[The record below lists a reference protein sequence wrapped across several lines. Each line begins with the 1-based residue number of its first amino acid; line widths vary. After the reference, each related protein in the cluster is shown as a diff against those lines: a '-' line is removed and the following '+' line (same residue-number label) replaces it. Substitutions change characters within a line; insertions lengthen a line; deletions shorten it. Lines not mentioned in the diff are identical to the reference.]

1 MATVTKAAAISSAM
15 LARKQSYKGLDAF
28 TSDHVGD
35 SEKEAADIITQPLNC
50 ILMSRKSSEI
60 YFKIMHKIAMMMQFF
75 ILRIVCS
82 KISMPAFDVF
92 IFLIDTIRSSYN
104 NHASKF
110 LIFVE
115 IVHENQANLRK
126 QFGRQDQSAT
136 EARHSGN
143 LLNAF
148 AFQSLF
154 QNLHCVNSLRWYDKR
169 TSKILIITACLLS
182 LISVSL
188 NTPTTLDAFAHL
200 QLITF
205 VIDVFATII
214 FTAEAAIKMKYRGI
228 LKENNSYLRDRWGQF
243 DFFMLIC
250 HWISVV
256 TQKSICLLMQYLRII
271 FIESKV
277 IELLL
282 YFLPNLFP
290 NAEHIRLLGLLR
302 APRPLIMLRL
312 IRSLLK
318 IQLPRN
324 RISQIFKRS
333 SQQVYNVTIFFLF
346 FMSLYAILGVQ
357 LFGRMDYHCVKNG
370 TDPKNVSIRDLA
382 IPDTYCSPDTTG
394 YQCPKGMEC
403 IRLKLTDSI
412 EGYYGMFNDF
422 AHSVFSVYMAASQE
436 GWVYVMYDCIDSF
449 PSWKTFLYFTTL
461 IFFLAW
467 LVKNVFIAV
476 ITETFAEIRV
486 QFSQM
491 WGNREMMTEVEIRQV
506 LQFPAAILEKKE
518 ESWRLIAMDAKQS
531 KGWAPKIC
539 QDFYSSTVFQITIMI
554 LVLSNA
560 FIHASFVHRHD
571 GTDWFRKEIYYYIE
585 CGFTLIFNLECL
597 FKVWCLSWK
606 GYISRG
612 LHKFEFILCVGSTLN
627 IIKPLYDKNVFTYCQ
642 VFRVLRLIK
651 ASPMLEDFVYKIF
664 GPGKKLGGI
673 ILFTIS
679 LLLLT
684 SSISLQLFCF
694 VNNLDMFRTLPQ
706 AIMSMFQIMTQE
718 EWIEVVVET
727 MRAVGDTLAPLVA
740 IYFVTY
746 HLLVTLIVLSL
757 FVAVIL
763 DNLEMDEELKK
774 VKQLKAREHT
784 TSSRNKLPLRL
795 RVFTHFPDRPQMV
808 TVKRIPNEFP
818 LPKIRDSFT
827 RQYANDDQ
835 EELEDEREKSRTYNY
850 RVPNDG
856 LKKLRARK
864 QTKIRQIG
872 HLSAITGVTYVL
884 NDSNKTRLM
893 LSDSFGILPTSNLIS
908 NRKPSSFESRN
919 RKHAKP
925 PGGTKI
931 KQIYQHLK
939 ENGDLFSPDDLSEK
953 KEKSQGEIDIKAIQ
967 QKKRQAEMARSR
979 LEEEMKEN
987 HPYFDKPLFVLNRE
1001 HKIRKIC
1008 QLIVYSKYMPTKTD
1022 PITQKPV
1029 LRKHQEI
1036 HELFGMMTYLDWTM
1050 FFLTCV
1056 SCISMLFEKPWPLD
1070 GRHLI
1075 MNNGYLQIAEYLFV
1089 IGMTFELLLKILAN
1103 GLFFTPK
1110 AVIRDAGGVLT
1121 AFIYITSLIFLI
1133 WMPKHVQPN
1142 SGAQLFMI
1150 FRAMR
1155 PLRIY
1160 TLVPHIRR
1168 VVVELFKGFREILL
1182 VTILLVVLMF
1192 IFASYGVQM
1201 AGGKLAKC
1209 NDLTIKTKEE
1219 CVGYFYQYVHVTK
1232 LKITGQG
1239 DPDLHPKANPRNFNF
1254 DHIGN
1259 AMLALFEILSFK
1271 GWTVMRD
1278 VILDRLGAWAAI
1290 FVHIYVFIGCMIGL
1304 TLFVGVVIA
1313 NYSENRG
1320 FRCDIFLKGTALL
1333 TVDQRRWNDLKSRL
1347 KMAQPLYVP
1356 PRPPESSK
1364 IRKFLYD
1371 LSMSQYF
1378 KRFFTICVLLNS
1390 MLLFVPWSVE
1400 EEEHPETKETL
1411 KALIAL
1417 SAVFTLLFAVEIIC
1431 KVIAFT
1437 HRGFWQSVRNR
1448 IDLVITLFGLI
1459 WCLLHFFVALPTE
1472 KKNLREVTYLIG
1484 YSIVVMRFFTI
1495 VGRHSTLKM
1504 LMLTVFMSM
1513 LRSFFIIMAM
1523 FLLML
1528 FYAYAG
1534 VILFGMVKYGQAVNR
1549 HANFRS
1555 SSNALAVLFRIVTGE
1570 DWNEVMHDCMRSPPY
1585 CWYFEGAAYWETDCG
1600 NYHGAIIYFCS
1611 FYLTITYIVLN
1622 LLVAIIME
1630 NFSLFYSSEEDAL
1643 LSYADI
1649 RNFQTVWNIVD
1660 KEQKG
1665 YVVVRRVK
1673 FLLRLLKGR
1682 LEVDPEKDR
1691 LLFKHMCYEM
1701 EQLHN
1706 SDEVSFHDVLSMLS
1720 YRSVDIR
1727 KHLQLEELVQRE
1739 ELEYLIEEEVAKLT
1753 IRSWLEKCLR
1763 RMRQKEQNF
1772 SFINSLRAA
1781 TAGLVEPIEV
1791 PAVVEINKADVPKKS
1806 VGSKLSQR
1814 SSLGNAIADTA
1825 KKLIP
1830 TAKSPFERGNG
1841 RSSSIKIRPKPLTG
1855 VAESIEDLKK
1865 ETADLQM
1872 SPLHSNILNSTS
1884 SHSAAVLES
1893 EVYFETIDVKEWW
1906 NDAIRCG

>member
-1 MATVTKAAAISSAM
+1 MEVTKAAAISSAM
-15 LARKQSYKGLDAF
+15 LARKQSYKGFDAF

-35 SEKEAADIITQPLNC
+35 SEKEAADI
-50 ILMSRKSSEI
+50 
-60 YFKIMHKIAMMMQFF
+60 
-75 ILRIVCS
+75 
-82 KISMPAFDVF
+82 
-92 IFLIDTIRSSYN
+92 
-104 NHASKF
+104 
-110 LIFVE
+110 
-115 IVHENQANLRK
+115 
-126 QFGRQDQSAT
+126 
-136 EARHSGN
+136 
-143 LLNAF
+143 
-148 AFQSLF
+148 
-154 QNLHCVNSLRWYDKR
+154 RWYDKR

-256 TQKSICLLMQYLRII
+256 TQ
-271 FIESKV
+271 V
-277 IELLL
+277 TELLL

-491 WGNREMMTEVEIRQV
+491 WGNREMMTEVEIRQ
-506 LQFPAAILEKKE
+506 ILEKKE

-627 IIKPLYDKNVFTYCQ
+627 IIKPLYDMNVFTYCQ

-850 RVPNDG
+850 RVLNDG
-856 LKKLRARK
+856 MKKLRARK

-1320 FRCDIFLKGTALL
+1320 FRNDIFLKGTALL

>member
-1 MATVTKAAAISSAM
+1 MEVTKAAAISSAM

-35 SEKEAADIITQPLNC
+35 SEKEAADI
-50 ILMSRKSSEI
+50 
-60 YFKIMHKIAMMMQFF
+60 
-75 ILRIVCS
+75 
-82 KISMPAFDVF
+82 
-92 IFLIDTIRSSYN
+92 
-104 NHASKF
+104 
-110 LIFVE
+110 
-115 IVHENQANLRK
+115 
-126 QFGRQDQSAT
+126 
-136 EARHSGN
+136 
-143 LLNAF
+143 
-148 AFQSLF
+148 
-154 QNLHCVNSLRWYDKR
+154 RWYDKR

-256 TQKSICLLMQYLRII
+256 TQ
-271 FIESKV
+271 V

-491 WGNREMMTEVEIRQV
+491 WGNREMMTEVEIRQ
-506 LQFPAAILEKKE
+506 ILEKKE

-627 IIKPLYDKNVFTYCQ
+627 IIKPLYDRNVFTYCQ

-919 RKHAKP
+919 RKHTKP

-1232 LKITGQG
+1232 
-1239 DPDLHPKANPRNFNF
+1239 ANPRNFNF

-1313 NYSENRG
+1313 NYSENR
-1320 FRCDIFLKGTALL
+1320 GTALL

-1865 ETADLQM
+1865 ESADLQM

>member
-1 MATVTKAAAISSAM
+1 MSGKSRGRVLVQHLQVRLGAILDSVTKAAAISSAM
-15 LARKQSYKGLDAF
+15 LARKQSYKGIETTAA
-28 TSDHVGD
+28 DHPFD
-35 SEKEAADIITQPLNC
+35 SAKEAAD
-50 ILMSRKSSEI
+50 
-60 YFKIMHKIAMMMQFF
+60 
-75 ILRIVCS
+75 V
-82 KISMPAFDVF
+82 
-92 IFLIDTIRSSYN
+92 
-104 NHASKF
+104 
-110 LIFVE
+110 
-115 IVHENQANLRK
+115 
-126 QFGRQDQSAT
+126 
-136 EARHSGN
+136 
-143 LLNAF
+143 
-148 AFQSLF
+148 
-154 QNLHCVNSLRWYDKR
+154 RWYDKKI
-169 TSKILIITACLLS
+169 SKAFMITACLLS

-188 NTPTTLDAFAHL
+188 NTPSTFESLPFL
-200 QLITF
+200 QLVTYT
-205 VIDVFATII
+205 IDVVITLL
-214 FTAEAAIKMKYRGI
+214 FTVEAGIKIKHKGFLR
-228 LKENNSYLRDRWGQF
+228 ENVGYLHDRWCQF
-243 DFFMLIC
+243 DFFMVIC
-250 HWISVV
+250 HWISVL
-256 TQKSICLLMQYLRII
+256 T
-271 FIESKV
+271 ETT
-277 IELLL
+277 ELLL
-282 YFLPNLFP
+282 NLFLDSF
-290 NAEHIRLLGLLR
+290 NRAGHSDHIRLLGLLR
-302 APRPLIMLRL
+302 APRPLILVRM

-357 LFGRMDYHCVKNG
+357 FFGRMDYHCVKNG
-370 TDPKNVSIRDLA
+370 TDPRNVSIRDLA
-382 IPDTYCSPDTTG
+382 IPDTYCSTDDSG
-394 YQCPKGMEC
+394 YQCPKGMQC
-403 IRLKLTDSI
+403 VRLKLSDAI

-436 GWVYVMYDCIDSF
+436 GWVYVMYDCIDSL
-449 PSWKTFLYFTTL
+449 PSWKAFFYFTTL

-491 WGNREMMTEVEIRQV
+491 WGSRERLTDVEIRQ
-506 LQFPAAILEKKE
+506 ILEKKE
-518 ESWRLIAMDAKQS
+518 NAWRLIALDAKMP
-531 KGWAPKIC
+531 KGWAPKVLL
-539 QDFYSSTVFQITIMI
+539 DFHGSTAFQIIIMV

-560 FIHASFVHRHD
+560 FIHASFVHKHD
-571 GTDWFRKEIYYYIE
+571 GSDVRRKQIYYYIE
-585 CGFTLIFNLECL
+585 CGFTLFFDLECL
-597 FKVWCLSWK
+597 FKIWCLTWH

-627 IIKPLYDKNVFTYCQ
+627 IIKPLYDMNVFTYCQ
-642 VFRVLRLIK
+642 VSRVLRLIK
-651 ASPMLEDFVYKIF
+651 AFPMLEDFVYKIF

-673 ILFTIS
+673 ILFTVA

-694 VNNLDMFRTLPQ
+694 VYNLDRFTTLPQ

-718 EWIEVVVET
+718 EWTEVVVET
-727 MRAVGDTLAPLVA
+727 MRAVGDKLSPLVA

-784 TSSRNKLPLRL
+784 TSSRTKLPLRL

-808 TVKRIPNEFP
+808 IVKRIPSEFP

-827 RQYANDDQ
+827 KQYANDEQ
-835 EELEDEREKSRTYNY
+835 NEGEDEQEKVRFGVRKAINE
-850 RVPNDG
+850 RV
-856 LKKLRARK
+856 KKLRIRK
-864 QTKIRQIG
+864 RAKIRQTG
-872 HLSAITGVTYVL
+872 HLSTITGINCVL
-884 NDSNKTRLM
+884 NDSNKARIL
-893 LSDSFGILPTSNLIS
+893 LSDSFGMLPVL
-908 NRKPSSFESRN
+908 NRTAGRKVSSTELRG
-919 RKHAKP
+919 RKS
-925 PGGTKI
+925 TKI
-931 KQIYQHLK
+931 QVTAHGATLKQLYHHLK
-939 ENGDLFSPDDLSEK
+939 ENGDLFSPDDYSEG
-953 KEKSQGEIDIKAIQ
+953 KSKVQGEIDIKAIQ

-979 LEEEMKEN
+979 LQEEMKEN
-987 HPYFDKPLFVLNRE
+987 HPFFDRPLFVFDRE
-1001 HKIRKIC
+1001 NKLRKIC
-1008 QLIVYSKYMPTKTD
+1008 QLIVYAKYLPVKTNPT
-1022 PITQKPV
+1022 TQKPV
-1029 LRKHQEI
+1029 HQKYQEI
-1036 HELFGMMTYLDWTM
+1036 RELLGMMTYLDWTM

-1075 MNNGYLQIAEYLFV
+1075 MNNGYIQIADYIFV
-1089 IGMTFELLLKILAN
+1089 IGMTFELLVKVFAN

-1110 AVIRDAGGVLT
+1110 AVIRDFGGILT
-1121 AFIYITSLIFLI
+1121 VFIYATSLIFLI
-1133 WMPKHVQPN
+1133 WMPKDVRPS
-1142 SGAQLFMI
+1142 SGAQLLMV

-1192 IFASYGVQM
+1192 IFASYGVQI

-1209 NDLTIKTKEE
+1209 NDLTIKTRKE
-1219 CVGYFYQYVHVTK
+1219 CVGYFYQYVQVTK
-1232 LKITGQG
+1232 LNIAGQG
-1239 DPDLHPKANPRNFNF
+1239 DPKLHPKWLVPRIWANPRNFNF

-1278 VILDRLGAWAAI
+1278 VILERLGAWAAI
-1290 FVHIYVFIGCMIGL
+1290 FVHLYVFIGCMIGL

-1313 NYSENRG
+1313 NYTENR
-1320 FRCDIFLKGTALL
+1320 GTALL
-1333 TVDQRRWNDLKSRL
+1333 TVDQRRWNDLKNRL
-1347 KMAQPLYVP
+1347 KMAQPLFVP

-1364 IRKFLYD
+1364 FRKFMYD
-1371 LSMSQYF
+1371 LSMSLYF

-1400 EEEHPETKETL
+1400 EEEHPETKDTL

-1417 SAVFTLLFAVEIIC
+1417 SAIFTLLFFVEIIC
-1431 KVIAFT
+1431 KIVAFT
-1437 HRGFWQSVRNR
+1437 HRGFWQSFRNR
-1448 IDLVITLFGLI
+1448 VDLIITLLGLA

-1472 KKNLREVTYLIG
+1472 KKKLREVTYMFG
-1484 YSIVVMRFFTI
+1484 YSIVVLRFFTI
-1495 VGRHSTLKM
+1495 VGRHTTLKM
-1504 LMLTVFMSM
+1504 LMLTVVMSM
-1513 LRSFFIIMAM
+1513 FRSFFIIMAM

-1555 SSNALAVLFRIVTGE
+1555 ATNALTVLFRIVTGE
-1570 DWNEVMHDCMRSPPY
+1570 DWNEIMHDCMRSPPS
-1585 CWYFEGAAYWETDCG
+1585 CWYYEGAVLWETDCG
-1600 NYHGAIIYFCS
+1600 NYHGAVIYFCS
-1611 FYLTITYIVLN
+1611 FYLIITYIVLN

-1649 RNFQTVWNIVD
+1649 RNFQNVWNIVD

-1665 YVVVRRVK
+1665 CIPVRRVK
-1673 FLLRLLKGR
+1673 FLLHLLKGR

-1691 LLFKHMCYEM
+1691 VLFKHMCYEM
-1701 EQLHN
+1701 EQLRY
-1706 SDEVSFHDVLSMLS
+1706 SEEVTFHDVLSMLS

-1739 ELEYLIEEEVAKLT
+1739 ELEYMIEEDVAKLT

-1772 SFINSLRAA
+1772 SIINSLRAA
-1781 TAGLVEPIEV
+1781 TAGLLEAAEQVEANKVEPPKPV
-1791 PAVVEINKADVPKKS
+1791 PAVKPGQRGS
-1806 VGSKLSQR
+1806 VS
-1814 SSLGNAIADTA
+1814 NAIAESTKRLMSA
-1825 KKLIP
+1825 I
-1830 TAKSPFERGNG
+1830 RGSHEKING
-1841 RSSSIKIRPKPLTG
+1841 RSASIKLRSKPLTG
-1855 VAESIEDLKK
+1855 VAENSEDPAQT
-1865 ETADLQM
+1865 ES
-1872 SPLHSNILNSTS
+1872 SPVHVRSTSHSNLLGTTAQ
-1884 SHSAAVLES
+1884 HSVLEQ
-1893 EVYFETIDVKEWW
+1893 EYLAELVDVKHWW
-1906 NDAIRCG
+1906 NEAIENVA

>member
-1 MATVTKAAAISSAM
+1 MEVTKAAAISSAM
-15 LARKQSYKGLDAF
+15 LARKQSYKGFDAF

-35 SEKEAADIITQPLNC
+35 SEKEAADI
-50 ILMSRKSSEI
+50 
-60 YFKIMHKIAMMMQFF
+60 
-75 ILRIVCS
+75 
-82 KISMPAFDVF
+82 
-92 IFLIDTIRSSYN
+92 
-104 NHASKF
+104 
-110 LIFVE
+110 
-115 IVHENQANLRK
+115 
-126 QFGRQDQSAT
+126 
-136 EARHSGN
+136 
-143 LLNAF
+143 
-148 AFQSLF
+148 
-154 QNLHCVNSLRWYDKR
+154 RWYDKR

-256 TQKSICLLMQYLRII
+256 TQ
-271 FIESKV
+271 V
-277 IELLL
+277 TELLL

-491 WGNREMMTEVEIRQV
+491 WGNREMMTEVEIRQ
-506 LQFPAAILEKKE
+506 ILEKKE

-627 IIKPLYDKNVFTYCQ
+627 IIKPLYDMNVFTYCQ

-856 LKKLRARK
+856 MKKLRARK

-925 PGGTKI
+925 PGSTKI

-1320 FRCDIFLKGTALL
+1320 FRNDIFLKGTALL

>member
-1 MATVTKAAAISSAM
+1 MEVTKAAAISSAM

-28 TSDHVGD
+28 TADHVGD
-35 SEKEAADIITQPLNC
+35 SEKEAADI
-50 ILMSRKSSEI
+50 
-60 YFKIMHKIAMMMQFF
+60 
-75 ILRIVCS
+75 
-82 KISMPAFDVF
+82 
-92 IFLIDTIRSSYN
+92 
-104 NHASKF
+104 
-110 LIFVE
+110 
-115 IVHENQANLRK
+115 
-126 QFGRQDQSAT
+126 
-136 EARHSGN
+136 
-143 LLNAF
+143 
-148 AFQSLF
+148 
-154 QNLHCVNSLRWYDKR
+154 RWYDKR

-205 VIDVFATII
+205 VIDVFATIL

-256 TQKSICLLMQYLRII
+256 TQ
-271 FIESKV
+271 V

-290 NAEHIRLLGLLR
+290 NAEHIRLFGLLR

-403 IRLKLTDSI
+403 VRLKLTDSI

-491 WGNREMMTEVEIRQV
+491 WGNREMMTEVEIRQ
-506 LQFPAAILEKKE
+506 ILEKKE

-627 IIKPLYDKNVFTYCQ
+627 IIKPLYDMNVFTYCQ

-808 TVKRIPNEFP
+808 MVKRIPNEFP

-827 RQYANDDQ
+827 KQYANDDQ

-856 LKKLRARK
+856 IKKLRARK

-872 HLSAITGVTYVL
+872 HLSAITGVSYVL

-893 LSDSFGILPTSNLIS
+893 LSDSYGILPTSNLIS

-919 RKHAKP
+919 RKNAKP

-1168 VVVELFKGFREILL
+1168 VVVELFRGFREILL

-1192 IFASYGVQM
+1192 IFASYGVQI

-1232 LKITGQG
+1232 LKIPGQG

-1278 VILDRLGAWAAI
+1278 WAAI

-1313 NYSENRG
+1313 NYSENRVSEM
-1320 FRCDIFLKGTALL
+1320 IFSLKGTALL

-1417 SAVFTLLFAVEIIC
+1417 SAVFTLLFAIEIIC

-1865 ETADLQM
+1865 ETSDLQM

>member
-1 MATVTKAAAISSAM
+1 MEVTKAAAISSAM
-15 LARKQSYKGLDAF
+15 LARKQSYKGFDAF

-35 SEKEAADIITQPLNC
+35 SEKEAADI
-50 ILMSRKSSEI
+50 
-60 YFKIMHKIAMMMQFF
+60 
-75 ILRIVCS
+75 
-82 KISMPAFDVF
+82 
-92 IFLIDTIRSSYN
+92 
-104 NHASKF
+104 
-110 LIFVE
+110 
-115 IVHENQANLRK
+115 
-126 QFGRQDQSAT
+126 
-136 EARHSGN
+136 
-143 LLNAF
+143 
-148 AFQSLF
+148 
-154 QNLHCVNSLRWYDKR
+154 RWYDKR

-256 TQKSICLLMQYLRII
+256 TQ
-271 FIESKV
+271 V
-277 IELLL
+277 TELLL

-491 WGNREMMTEVEIRQV
+491 WGNREMMTEVEIRQ
-506 LQFPAAILEKKE
+506 ILEKKE

-627 IIKPLYDKNVFTYCQ
+627 IIKPLYDMNVFTYCQ

-856 LKKLRARK
+856 MKKLRARK

-925 PGGTKI
+925 PGSTKI

-1313 NYSENRG
+1313 NYSENR
-1320 FRCDIFLKGTALL
+1320 GTALL

>member
-1 MATVTKAAAISSAM
+1 MDLFVMEKAQAMHHPTRFLITKAAAISSAM

-28 TSDHVGD
+28 TTDHVGD
-35 SEKEAADIITQPLNC
+35 SEKEAADI
-50 ILMSRKSSEI
+50 
-60 YFKIMHKIAMMMQFF
+60 
-75 ILRIVCS
+75 
-82 KISMPAFDVF
+82 
-92 IFLIDTIRSSYN
+92 
-104 NHASKF
+104 
-110 LIFVE
+110 
-115 IVHENQANLRK
+115 
-126 QFGRQDQSAT
+126 
-136 EARHSGN
+136 
-143 LLNAF
+143 
-148 AFQSLF
+148 
-154 QNLHCVNSLRWYDKR
+154 RWYDKR

-182 LISVSL
+182 LIS
-188 NTPTTLDAFAHL
+188 
-200 QLITF
+200 LITF
-205 VIDVFATII
+205 VIDVFATIL
-214 FTAEAAIKMKYRGI
+214 FTAEAVIKMKYRGI

-256 TQKSICLLMQYLRII
+256 TQI
-271 FIESKV
+271 

-282 YFLPNLFP
+282 
-290 NAEHIRLLGLLR
+290 
-302 APRPLIMLRL
+302 PLIMLRL

-491 WGNREMMTEVEIRQV
+491 WGNREMMTEVEIRQ
-506 LQFPAAILEKKE
+506 ILEKKE

-539 QDFYSSTVFQITIMI
+539 QDFYSSTVFQIIIMI

-571 GTDWFRKEIYYYIE
+571 GTDWFRKQIYYYIE

-627 IIKPLYDKNVFTYCQ
+627 IIKPLYDMNVFTYCQ

-808 TVKRIPNEFP
+808 TVKRIPSEFP

-827 RQYANDDQ
+827 KQYANDDQ

-856 LKKLRARK
+856 IKKLRARK

-872 HLSAITGVTYVL
+872 HLSAITGVSYVL

-893 LSDSFGILPTSNLIS
+893 LSDSYGILPTSNLIS

-919 RKHAKP
+919 RKNAKP

-1192 IFASYGVQM
+1192 IFASYGVQI

-1232 LKITGQG
+1232 LKIPGQG
-1239 DPDLHPKANPRNFNF
+1239 DPDLHPKLLVPRLWANPRNFNF

-1313 NYSENRG
+1313 NYSENR
-1320 FRCDIFLKGTALL
+1320 GTALL

-1791 PAVVEINKADVPKKS
+1791 PAVVEINKADVSKKS

-1865 ETADLQM
+1865 ETSDLQM

>member
-1 MATVTKAAAISSAM
+1 MEVTKAAAISSAM

-35 SEKEAADIITQPLNC
+35 SEKEAADI
-50 ILMSRKSSEI
+50 
-60 YFKIMHKIAMMMQFF
+60 
-75 ILRIVCS
+75 
-82 KISMPAFDVF
+82 
-92 IFLIDTIRSSYN
+92 
-104 NHASKF
+104 
-110 LIFVE
+110 
-115 IVHENQANLRK
+115 
-126 QFGRQDQSAT
+126 
-136 EARHSGN
+136 
-143 LLNAF
+143 
-148 AFQSLF
+148 
-154 QNLHCVNSLRWYDKR
+154 RWYDKR

-256 TQKSICLLMQYLRII
+256 TQ
-271 FIESKV
+271 V

-491 WGNREMMTEVEIRQV
+491 WGNREMMTEVEIRQ
-506 LQFPAAILEKKE
+506 ILEKKE

-627 IIKPLYDKNVFTYCQ
+627 IIKPLYDRNVFTYCQ

-919 RKHAKP
+919 RKHTKP

-1239 DPDLHPKANPRNFNF
+1239 DPDLHPKLLVPRLWANPRNFNF

-1313 NYSENRG
+1313 NYSENR
-1320 FRCDIFLKGTALL
+1320 GTALL

-1814 SSLGNAIADTA
+1814 SSLGNAIA
-1825 KKLIP
+1825 LIP

-1865 ETADLQM
+1865 ESADLQM

>member
-1 MATVTKAAAISSAM
+1 LVSVDKLLSFITVWNRNFYFTKISANSIIYTNTRLYMYRYNFEPDMDLFVMEKAQAMHHPTRFLITKAAAISSAM

-28 TSDHVGD
+28 TTDHVGD
-35 SEKEAADIITQPLNC
+35 SEKEAADI
-50 ILMSRKSSEI
+50 
-60 YFKIMHKIAMMMQFF
+60 
-75 ILRIVCS
+75 
-82 KISMPAFDVF
+82 
-92 IFLIDTIRSSYN
+92 
-104 NHASKF
+104 
-110 LIFVE
+110 
-115 IVHENQANLRK
+115 
-126 QFGRQDQSAT
+126 
-136 EARHSGN
+136 
-143 LLNAF
+143 
-148 AFQSLF
+148 
-154 QNLHCVNSLRWYDKR
+154 RWYDKR

-205 VIDVFATII
+205 VIDVFATIL
-214 FTAEAAIKMKYRGI
+214 FTAEAVIKMKYRGI

-256 TQKSICLLMQYLRII
+256 TQI
-271 FIESKV
+271 

-290 NAEHIRLLGLLR
+290 NAEHIRLFGLLR

-491 WGNREMMTEVEIRQV
+491 WGNREMMTEVEIRQ
-506 LQFPAAILEKKE
+506 ILEKKE

-539 QDFYSSTVFQITIMI
+539 QDFYSSTVFQIIIMI

-571 GTDWFRKEIYYYIE
+571 GTDWFRKQIYYYIE

-627 IIKPLYDKNVFTYCQ
+627 IIKPLYDMNVFTYCQ

-808 TVKRIPNEFP
+808 TVKRIPSEFP

-827 RQYANDDQ
+827 KQYANDDQ

-856 LKKLRARK
+856 IKKLRARK

-872 HLSAITGVTYVL
+872 HLSAITGVSYVL

-893 LSDSFGILPTSNLIS
+893 LSDSYGILPTSNLIS

-919 RKHAKP
+919 RKNAKP

-1192 IFASYGVQM
+1192 IFASYGVQI

-1232 LKITGQG
+1232 LKIPGQG
-1239 DPDLHPKANPRNFNF
+1239 DPDLHPKLLVPRLWANPRNFNF

-1313 NYSENRG
+1313 NYSENR
-1320 FRCDIFLKGTALL
+1320 GTALL

-1791 PAVVEINKADVPKKS
+1791 PAVVEINKADVSKKS

-1865 ETADLQM
+1865 ETSDLQM

>member
-1 MATVTKAAAISSAM
+1 MEVTKAAAISSAM
-15 LARKQSYKGLDAF
+15 LARKQSYKGFDAF

-35 SEKEAADIITQPLNC
+35 SEKEAADI
-50 ILMSRKSSEI
+50 
-60 YFKIMHKIAMMMQFF
+60 
-75 ILRIVCS
+75 
-82 KISMPAFDVF
+82 
-92 IFLIDTIRSSYN
+92 
-104 NHASKF
+104 
-110 LIFVE
+110 
-115 IVHENQANLRK
+115 
-126 QFGRQDQSAT
+126 
-136 EARHSGN
+136 
-143 LLNAF
+143 
-148 AFQSLF
+148 
-154 QNLHCVNSLRWYDKR
+154 RWYDKR

-256 TQKSICLLMQYLRII
+256 TQ
-271 FIESKV
+271 V
-277 IELLL
+277 TELLL

-491 WGNREMMTEVEIRQV
+491 WGNREMMTEVEIRQ
-506 LQFPAAILEKKE
+506 ILEKKE

-627 IIKPLYDKNVFTYCQ
+627 IIKPLYDMNVFTYCQ

-850 RVPNDG
+850 RVLNDG
-856 LKKLRARK
+856 MKKLRARK

-1313 NYSENRG
+1313 NYSENR
-1320 FRCDIFLKGTALL
+1320 GTALL

>member
-1 MATVTKAAAISSAM
+1 MEVTKAAAISSAM
-15 LARKQSYKGLDAF
+15 LARKQSYKGFDAF

-35 SEKEAADIITQPLNC
+35 SEKEAADI
-50 ILMSRKSSEI
+50 
-60 YFKIMHKIAMMMQFF
+60 
-75 ILRIVCS
+75 
-82 KISMPAFDVF
+82 
-92 IFLIDTIRSSYN
+92 
-104 NHASKF
+104 
-110 LIFVE
+110 
-115 IVHENQANLRK
+115 
-126 QFGRQDQSAT
+126 
-136 EARHSGN
+136 
-143 LLNAF
+143 
-148 AFQSLF
+148 
-154 QNLHCVNSLRWYDKR
+154 RWYDKR

-228 LKENNSYLRDRWGQF
+228 LKENNSYLRD
-243 DFFMLIC
+243 
-250 HWISVV
+250 
-256 TQKSICLLMQYLRII
+256 LMQYLRII

-277 IELLL
+277 TELLL

-491 WGNREMMTEVEIRQV
+491 WGNREMMTEVEIRQ
-506 LQFPAAILEKKE
+506 ILEKKE

-627 IIKPLYDKNVFTYCQ
+627 IIKPLYDMNVFTYCQ

-856 LKKLRARK
+856 MKKLRARK

-925 PGGTKI
+925 PGSTKI

-1320 FRCDIFLKGTALL
+1320 FRNDIFLKGTALL

>member
-15 LARKQSYKGLDAF
+15 LARKQSYKGFDAF

-35 SEKEAADIITQPLNC
+35 SEKEAADI
-50 ILMSRKSSEI
+50 
-60 YFKIMHKIAMMMQFF
+60 
-75 ILRIVCS
+75 
-82 KISMPAFDVF
+82 
-92 IFLIDTIRSSYN
+92 
-104 NHASKF
+104 
-110 LIFVE
+110 
-115 IVHENQANLRK
+115 
-126 QFGRQDQSAT
+126 
-136 EARHSGN
+136 
-143 LLNAF
+143 
-148 AFQSLF
+148 
-154 QNLHCVNSLRWYDKR
+154 RWYDKR

-256 TQKSICLLMQYLRII
+256 TQ
-271 FIESKV
+271 V

-491 WGNREMMTEVEIRQV
+491 WGNREMMTEVEIRQ
-506 LQFPAAILEKKE
+506 ILEKKE

-627 IIKPLYDKNVFTYCQ
+627 IIKPLYDMNVFTYCQ

-856 LKKLRARK
+856 MKKLRARK

-1320 FRCDIFLKGTALL
+1320 FRNDIFLKGTALL

>member
-1 MATVTKAAAISSAM
+1 MEVTKAAAISSAM
-15 LARKQSYKGLDAF
+15 LARKQSYKGFDAF

-35 SEKEAADIITQPLNC
+35 SEKEAADI
-50 ILMSRKSSEI
+50 
-60 YFKIMHKIAMMMQFF
+60 
-75 ILRIVCS
+75 
-82 KISMPAFDVF
+82 
-92 IFLIDTIRSSYN
+92 
-104 NHASKF
+104 
-110 LIFVE
+110 
-115 IVHENQANLRK
+115 
-126 QFGRQDQSAT
+126 
-136 EARHSGN
+136 
-143 LLNAF
+143 
-148 AFQSLF
+148 
-154 QNLHCVNSLRWYDKR
+154 RWYDKR

-256 TQKSICLLMQYLRII
+256 TQ
-271 FIESKV
+271 V
-277 IELLL
+277 TELLL

-627 IIKPLYDKNVFTYCQ
+627 IIKPLYDMNVFTYCQ

-856 LKKLRARK
+856 MKKLRARK

-925 PGGTKI
+925 PGSTKI

-1320 FRCDIFLKGTALL
+1320 FRNDIFLKGTALL

>member
-15 LARKQSYKGLDAF
+15 LARKQSYKGFDAF

-35 SEKEAADIITQPLNC
+35 SEKEAADI
-50 ILMSRKSSEI
+50 
-60 YFKIMHKIAMMMQFF
+60 
-75 ILRIVCS
+75 
-82 KISMPAFDVF
+82 
-92 IFLIDTIRSSYN
+92 
-104 NHASKF
+104 
-110 LIFVE
+110 
-115 IVHENQANLRK
+115 
-126 QFGRQDQSAT
+126 
-136 EARHSGN
+136 
-143 LLNAF
+143 
-148 AFQSLF
+148 
-154 QNLHCVNSLRWYDKR
+154 RWYDKR

-228 LKENNSYLRDRWGQF
+228 LKENNSYLRD
-243 DFFMLIC
+243 
-250 HWISVV
+250 
-256 TQKSICLLMQYLRII
+256 LMQYLRII

-491 WGNREMMTEVEIRQV
+491 WGNREMMTEVEIRQ
-506 LQFPAAILEKKE
+506 ILEKKE

-627 IIKPLYDKNVFTYCQ
+627 IIKPLYDMNVFTYCQ

-856 LKKLRARK
+856 MKKLRARK

-1320 FRCDIFLKGTALL
+1320 FRNDIFLKGTALL

>member
-15 LARKQSYKGLDAF
+15 LARKQSYKGFDAF

-35 SEKEAADIITQPLNC
+35 SEKEAADI
-50 ILMSRKSSEI
+50 
-60 YFKIMHKIAMMMQFF
+60 
-75 ILRIVCS
+75 
-82 KISMPAFDVF
+82 
-92 IFLIDTIRSSYN
+92 
-104 NHASKF
+104 
-110 LIFVE
+110 
-115 IVHENQANLRK
+115 
-126 QFGRQDQSAT
+126 
-136 EARHSGN
+136 
-143 LLNAF
+143 
-148 AFQSLF
+148 
-154 QNLHCVNSLRWYDKR
+154 RWYDKR

-256 TQKSICLLMQYLRII
+256 TQ
-271 FIESKV
+271 V

-627 IIKPLYDKNVFTYCQ
+627 IIKPLYDMNVFTYCQ

-856 LKKLRARK
+856 MKKLRARK

-1320 FRCDIFLKGTALL
+1320 FRNDIFLKGTALL

>member
-1 MATVTKAAAISSAM
+1 MEVTKAAAISSAM
-15 LARKQSYKGLDAF
+15 LARKQSYKGFDAF

-35 SEKEAADIITQPLNC
+35 SEKEAADI
-50 ILMSRKSSEI
+50 
-60 YFKIMHKIAMMMQFF
+60 
-75 ILRIVCS
+75 
-82 KISMPAFDVF
+82 
-92 IFLIDTIRSSYN
+92 
-104 NHASKF
+104 
-110 LIFVE
+110 
-115 IVHENQANLRK
+115 
-126 QFGRQDQSAT
+126 
-136 EARHSGN
+136 
-143 LLNAF
+143 
-148 AFQSLF
+148 
-154 QNLHCVNSLRWYDKR
+154 RWYDKR

-256 TQKSICLLMQYLRII
+256 TQ
-271 FIESKV
+271 V
-277 IELLL
+277 TELLL

-491 WGNREMMTEVEIRQV
+491 WGNREMMTEVEIRQ
-506 LQFPAAILEKKE
+506 ILEKKE

-627 IIKPLYDKNVFTYCQ
+627 IIKPLYDMNVFTYCQ

-850 RVPNDG
+850 RVLNDG
-856 LKKLRARK
+856 MKKLRARK

-1320 FRCDIFLKGTALL
+1320 TALL

-1528 FYAYAG
+1528 FYA
-1534 VILFGMVKYGQAVNR
+1534 

>member
-1 MATVTKAAAISSAM
+1 MEVTKAAAISSAM
-15 LARKQSYKGLDAF
+15 LARKQSYKGFDAF

-35 SEKEAADIITQPLNC
+35 SEKEAADI
-50 ILMSRKSSEI
+50 
-60 YFKIMHKIAMMMQFF
+60 
-75 ILRIVCS
+75 
-82 KISMPAFDVF
+82 
-92 IFLIDTIRSSYN
+92 
-104 NHASKF
+104 
-110 LIFVE
+110 
-115 IVHENQANLRK
+115 
-126 QFGRQDQSAT
+126 
-136 EARHSGN
+136 
-143 LLNAF
+143 
-148 AFQSLF
+148 
-154 QNLHCVNSLRWYDKR
+154 RWYDKR

-256 TQKSICLLMQYLRII
+256 TQ
-271 FIESKV
+271 V
-277 IELLL
+277 TELLL

-627 IIKPLYDKNVFTYCQ
+627 IIKPLYDMNVFTYCQ

-850 RVPNDG
+850 RVLNDG
-856 LKKLRARK
+856 MKKLRARK

-1320 FRCDIFLKGTALL
+1320 FRNDIFLKGTALL

>member
-15 LARKQSYKGLDAF
+15 LARKQSYKGFDAF

-35 SEKEAADIITQPLNC
+35 SEKEAADI
-50 ILMSRKSSEI
+50 
-60 YFKIMHKIAMMMQFF
+60 
-75 ILRIVCS
+75 
-82 KISMPAFDVF
+82 
-92 IFLIDTIRSSYN
+92 
-104 NHASKF
+104 
-110 LIFVE
+110 
-115 IVHENQANLRK
+115 
-126 QFGRQDQSAT
+126 
-136 EARHSGN
+136 
-143 LLNAF
+143 
-148 AFQSLF
+148 
-154 QNLHCVNSLRWYDKR
+154 RWYDKR

-256 TQKSICLLMQYLRII
+256 TQ
-271 FIESKV
+271 V

-491 WGNREMMTEVEIRQV
+491 WGNREMMTEVEIRQ
-506 LQFPAAILEKKE
+506 ILEKKE

-627 IIKPLYDKNVFTYCQ
+627 IIKPLYDMNVFTYCQ

-856 LKKLRARK
+856 TKKLRARK

-1142 SGAQLFMI
+1142 SGAQLIMI

-1239 DPDLHPKANPRNFNF
+1239 DPDLHPKLLVPRLWANPRNFNF

-1313 NYSENRG
+1313 NYSENR
-1320 FRCDIFLKGTALL
+1320 GTALL